1 MGSEITSIK
10 LPFNIEDTIL
20 PSGLSR
26 RYAPPPVGAEI
37 LARIG
42 VGMGVIVCVGVKDGV
57 GEMAGLGVPVG
68 RGSGI
73 AVSVG
78 GVETVVEVGIWV
90 AITAGADRVGVTTK
104 TRFCEP

>member
-57 GEMAGLGVPVG
+57 DEMAGLGVPVG
-68 RGSGI
+68 IGSGV

-78 GVETVVEVGIWV
+78 GVKALVEVGIWV
-90 AITAGADRVGVTTK
+90 ATTAGAAPVGVITK
-104 TRFCEP
+104 TRLREP